1 MIQLIAIFSQLLA
14 VKLEYEI
21 AKNKIIHYIVI
32 QYNY

>member
-1 MIQLIAIFSQLLA
+1 MIQLIAVLSYLLA

-21 AKNKIIHYIVI
+21 AKNKIIHYIVP